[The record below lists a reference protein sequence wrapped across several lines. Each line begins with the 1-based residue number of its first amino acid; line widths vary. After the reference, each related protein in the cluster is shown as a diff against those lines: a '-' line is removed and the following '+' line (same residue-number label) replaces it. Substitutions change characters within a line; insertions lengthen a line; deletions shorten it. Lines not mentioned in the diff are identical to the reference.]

1 MGVMVVEEEEEEVEE
16 VGRARVSQ
24 AAAPL
29 PIHTGSGHKKRS
41 PGVRTAGVI
50 VTDAL
55 PFVGLKA
62 QEKGERAVEVEEEG
76 DSMYPAS
83 VLITEAGVSPLTVTL
98 ALAPPAAMGE
108 GVGCTT

>member
-1 MGVMVVEEEEEEVEE
+1 MVVVEEEEEE

-24 AAAPL
+24 AAAAP
-29 PIHTGSGHKKRS
+29 PPSHAGSGHTKSS
-41 PGVRTAGVI
+41 PGVRMAGVI

-62 QEKGERAVEVEEEG
+62 QEKGEREVEEG
-76 DSMYPAS
+76 SAMNPAS

-98 ALAPPAAMGE
+98 ALAAPPTAVAVGRE
-108 GVGCTT
+108 VGCTT